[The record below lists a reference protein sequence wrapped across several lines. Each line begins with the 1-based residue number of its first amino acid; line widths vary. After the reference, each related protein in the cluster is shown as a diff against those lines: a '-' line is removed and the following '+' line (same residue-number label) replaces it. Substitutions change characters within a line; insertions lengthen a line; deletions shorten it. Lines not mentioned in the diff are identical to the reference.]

1 MSIEQLY
8 QLYKKHQIIC
18 TDTRNITPG
27 CLFFALKGDNFN
39 GNTFAK
45 QAIQEGAKFA
55 IVDEILE
62 NSGRHFIKV
71 DDVLLS
77 LQELAKYHRQLLN
90 IPIVGITGSNG
101 KTTTKELTESVLS
114 QHFKCFATK
123 GNLNNHIGVPISIL
137 SITDEIEIAIIE
149 MGANHQK
156 EIEFLCTIAQ
166 PTHGLITNIGKAH
179 LDGFGGLEGV
189 KKGKGELYQ
198 FLSKNNGMAFIN
210 QSNNVLVDMSRD
222 YNLECVIDY
231 GSGADN
237 LISGKIESSAPYLV
251 VEWHR
256 ERMEYDDR
264 WHLASSQLTGN
275 YNFENILAAICIGSY
290 FKLSPEA
297 INQGIK
303 NYIPTNN
310 RSQVNKTALNTIICD
325 YYNAN
330 PSSIKGALEN
340 LAAFPGNNKVM
351 ILGDMFEL
359 GNESLQEH
367 KEIVQLAETINVDK
381 RIFVG
386 PEFYKMKNT
395 KDFFYQTS
403 QQAYEAL
410 KSNPI
415 IDSTVLVKGSRGMK
429 LEALIELL

>member
-62 NSGRHFIKV
+62 NSGRQFIKV

-77 LQELAKYHRQLLN
+77 LQELAKYHRQQLN

-123 GNLNNHIGVPISIL
+123 GNLNNHIGVPLSIL
-137 SITDEIEIAIIE
+137 SISDEIEIAIIE

-310 RSQVNKTALNTIICD
+310 RSQITKTDKNVLICD

-330 PSSIKGALEN
+330 PSSIIGALDN
-340 LAAFPGNNKVM
+340 LATFPDKNKVI
-351 ILGDMFEL
+351 ILGDMFEM
-359 GNESLQEH
+359 GEESFKEH
-367 KEIVQLAETINVDK
+367 QAILEKAQSVYVSK

-386 PEFYKMKNT
+386 PEFFKVKNSNDIYYKSTEDAVLGLKNT
-395 KDFFYQTS
+395 
-403 QQAYEAL
+403 
-410 KSNPI
+410 PI
-415 IDSTVLVKGSRGMK
+415 LESIILLKGSRGMRLEK
-429 LEALIELL
+429 LVELL

>member
-62 NSGRHFIKV
+62 NSGRQFIKV

-123 GNLNNHIGVPISIL
+123 GNLNNHIGVPLSIL

-310 RSQVNKTALNTIICD
+310 RSQITKTDKNVLICD

-330 PSSIKGALEN
+330 PSSIIGALDN
-340 LAAFPGNNKVM
+340 LATFPDKNKVI
-351 ILGDMFEL
+351 ILGDMFEM
-359 GNESLQEH
+359 GEESFKEH
-367 KEIVQLAETINVDK
+367 QAILEKAQSVYVSK

-386 PEFYKMKNT
+386 PEFFKVKNSNDIYYKSTEDAVLGLKNT
-395 KDFFYQTS
+395 
-403 QQAYEAL
+403 
-410 KSNPI
+410 PI
-415 IDSTVLVKGSRGMK
+415 LESIILLKGSRGMRLEK
-429 LEALIELL
+429 LVELL